1 MKQNRTEQRGQSA
14 KSLRKVIGGVATA
27 LCLGLAGSA
36 NAMLSPSITNTGGAE
51 YDTAGVYFFGDITFT
66 GSVNDAGGYDQALF
80 RIWDDGT
87 IKFEKLLQALVGITT
102 TFHIETQYPGLIGGG
117 APGLGLEIADLPSG
131 GTALSI
137 DPFYLPHYADPS
149 QCQVNCGPQGVPEP
163 GSLLLTALG
172 LGALGL
178 RRRTK
183 AA

>member
-14 KSLRKVIGGVATA
+14 KSLRKIIGGVATA

-80 RIWDDGT
+80 RIWDDGVK
-87 IKFEKLLQALVGITT
+87 KFEKLLQVLVGTT
-102 TFHIETQYPGLIGGG
+102 MTFHVETQYPGLIGSS
-117 APGLGLEIADLPSG
+117 APGLGLDLYDMPSG
-131 GTALSI
+131 QNVLSI

-183 AA
+183 AD